1 MFVDDVKN
9 VSQPPEMVGSQNLNS
24 LARCNTYVLGTPNV
38 PVLLPPD
45 QEISKEEDPL
55 VKQAGKVF
63 PPEHFLKQLTHL
75 NSVIEMHM

>member
-1 MFVDDVKN
+1 
-9 VSQPPEMVGSQNLNS
+9 MVGSQNLNS
-24 LARCNTYVLGTPNV
+24 LARCNIYILDTPNF

-55 VKQAGKVF
+55 VKLAGEVF

-75 NSVIEMHM
+75 NSVIDMHV